1 MKRLGLVIFA
11 VILMM
16 GFFVA
21 GTTGVQAS
29 WGGWSCKW
37 TVVNYPVTGGY
48 VSGRGC
54 VQWTTQGTLLWRIWG
69 DTYAPWSRWVYTR
82 VQGYEGCG
90 EPTQFRVEAS
100 RTAEY
105 TNYGTSGVSGSVVA
119 FTCPSDRPH
128 RYRVVG
134 QHARWEAS
142 RGTWEGTIGSADW

>member
-54 VQWTTQGTLLWRIWG
+54 IQWTTQGTLLWRIWG

-82 VQGYEGCG
+82 VQGL
-90 EPTQFRVEAS
+90 
-100 RTAEY
+100 
-105 TNYGTSGVSGSVVA
+105 
-119 FTCPSDRPH
+119 
-128 RYRVVG
+128 
-134 QHARWEAS
+134 
-142 RGTWEGTIGSADW
+142 